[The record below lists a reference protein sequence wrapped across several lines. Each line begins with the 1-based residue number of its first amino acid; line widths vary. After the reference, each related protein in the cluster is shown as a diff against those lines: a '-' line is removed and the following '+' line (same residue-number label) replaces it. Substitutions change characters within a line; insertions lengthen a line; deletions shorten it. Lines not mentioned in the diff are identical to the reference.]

1 MIMSIQNMLKHCLE
15 GSLIMW
21 QKSYDGSPSVYIVPT
36 PIGNLGDITT
46 RALEILESV
55 DVIFSEDTR
64 VTLQLLSYFNIKNKL
79 IHMDDH
85 NESSVKENVLEY
97 LKNGKNVAI
106 VTDRGTPIISDPGYK
121 TVKYLKENGYNVIAL
136 PGACAFVPA
145 LVMSSISSEH
155 FTFYGFLSS
164 KTRKMYEELTNLKD
178 HEYTLVFYEAPHRI
192 IKTLNAMLE
201 IFGDRYISI
210 SREISKLH
218 ESVYVGNISD
228 AINSF
233 VDIKGEFVI
242 IVSPGEDVISTDM
255 SIIDNVNM
263 YIKSGLSSMDAIKRV
278 AKERKIPKNDVYIEF
293 HRGDNK

>member
-1 MIMSIQNMLKHCLE
+1 
-15 GSLIMW
+15 MW
-21 QKSYDGSPSVYIVPT
+21 QNSYDGSPSVYIVPT
-36 PIGNLGDITT
+36 PIGNLGDITN
-46 RALEILESV
+46 RALETLKNV

-64 VTLQLLSYFNIKNKL
+64 VTLQLLNYFNIKNKL

-85 NESSVKENVLEY
+85 NEDTVKEKVLEY
-97 LKNGKNVAI
+97 LKNDKNVAI

-121 TVKYLKENGYNVIAL
+121 TVKFLKEKGYNVIAL

-164 KTRKMYEELTNLKD
+164 KTSKMYEELENLKD
-178 HEYTLVFYEAPHRI
+178 SDYTLVFHEAPHRI

-201 IFGDRYISI
+201 VFGDRYISI

-218 ESVYVGNISD
+218 ESVFVGKISEV
-228 AINSF
+228 INTF

-242 IVSPGEDVISTDM
+242 IVSPNNETVSTTM
-255 SIIDNVNM
+255 SIIDSVNM
-263 YIKSGLSSMDAIKRV
+263 YIRSGLNSMEAIKRV
-278 AKERKIPKNDVYIEF
+278 AKERKIPKNDVYMEF
-293 HRGDNK
+293 HRGGK